1 MNILIEYFELMNY
14 KILELTNTTIKLYDM
29 DFQEVIEKTISE
41 ATQDIIEM
49 IESKIQQDYYNLE
62 AKEQFTQEIN
72 QLKTLL

>member
-29 DFQEVIEKTISE
+29 DYQEVIEKTISE

-49 IESKIQQDYYNLE
+49 IENKIQQDYYNQE
-62 AKEQFTQEIN
+62 AKEQFTQEVN